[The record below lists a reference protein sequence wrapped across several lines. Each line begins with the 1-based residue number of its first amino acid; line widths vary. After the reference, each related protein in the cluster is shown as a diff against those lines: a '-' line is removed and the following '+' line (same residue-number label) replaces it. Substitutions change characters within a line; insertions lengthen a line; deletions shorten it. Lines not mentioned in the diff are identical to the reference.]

1 MHVNLSF
8 SFYILPFKFQ
18 SSRFLTGT
26 RRGAKILALVLY
38 RKEADAFNITFNF
51 VVSTIGIVKIIF
63 LNDISVLLLILHFEL
78 TNDRAVRNIY

>member
-1 MHVNLSF
+1 M
-8 SFYILPFKFQ
+8 
-18 SSRFLTGT
+18 
-26 RRGAKILALVLY
+26 ALVLY
-38 RKEADAFNITFNF
+38 RKEADAFLIITFNF

>member
-1 MHVNLSF
+1 M
-8 SFYILPFKFQ
+8 PFLF
-18 SSRFLTGT
+18 
-26 RRGAKILALVLY
+26 
-38 RKEADAFNITFNF
+38 ITFNF

>member
-1 MHVNLSF
+1 MPL
-8 SFYILPFKFQ
+8 I
-18 SSRFLTGT
+18 
-26 RRGAKILALVLY
+26 
-38 RKEADAFNITFNF
+38 ITFNF

>member
-1 MHVNLSF
+1 M
-8 SFYILPFKFQ
+8 PF
-18 SSRFLTGT
+18 L
-26 RRGAKILALVLY
+26 I
-38 RKEADAFNITFNF
+38 ITFNF